1 MAVNSGWQ
9 PPTNAARFFATL
21 ASIVIVAWGYLT
33 LPSGCETPSVSRSRA
48 ALPSSPLDK
57 KSDGTSE
64 VVADT
69 SRTAIDIIERPKT
82 PPPQERPF
90 PPTGEPNIR
99 VRVAALRGEP
109 VQLSHPT
116 GWLWLKGENMQA
128 GRTFRA
134 PIAVY
139 PVDDGWRIVEA
150 NGTTQASNFR
160 LKESGALQVEAPKNS
175 RGEIQFGGSAYLGTA
190 NIVRRADIDANA
202 SDLVFI
208 VPLEEYLPGVLAKEL
223 FKGWQPITYQAQ
235 AIAARS
241 YAACEME
248 WWRNRRH
255 YDVVA
260 GQASQAWVGA
270 TSDAKSLDAVAST
283 RGQYLVFDGRVVP
296 AYYSSCCGGL
306 PSSAV
311 DSIRDGTWTQIAPL
325 YVMQKGRRTQCCEK
339 APTAKWQTSFSIA
352 ETVDRM
358 NQWSKQ
364 VGRKELGPMN
374 GIKTFVVGERNSV
387 GRSMCFFI
395 TDRSGKRFIWD
406 AGDFRV
412 AMNAGAASSRDSLKS
427 SALDP
432 RIDSGRLMLDGRGHG
447 HGAGMCQYGAEFMA
461 KSGTSA
467 SAILQRYYP
476 GAIIVTMPEASSDT
490 VSSAALVVSP
500 KP

>member
-1 MAVNSGWQ
+1 
-9 PPTNAARFFATL
+9 
-21 ASIVIVAWGYLT
+21 
-33 LPSGCETPSVSRSRA
+33 
-48 ALPSSPLDK
+48 
-57 KSDGTSE
+57 
-64 VVADT
+64 
-69 SRTAIDIIERPKT
+69 
-82 PPPQERPF
+82 
-90 PPTGEPNIR
+90 
-99 VRVAALRGEP
+99 LRGEP

-116 GWLWLKGENMQA
+116 GWLWLKGENAQA

-134 PIAVY
+134 PIAIY

-325 YVMQKGRRTQCCEK
+325 YVTQKGRRTQCCEK
-339 APTAKWQTSFSIA
+339 APTAKWQASFSIA

-364 VGRKELGPMN
+364 AGRKELGPMN

-387 GRSMCFFI
+387 GRSMSFFI

-432 RIDSGRLMLDGRGHG
+432 RIDSGRFILDGRGHG

-476 GAIIVTMPEASSDT
+476 GATIVTMPEASSDT